1 MLNHVIFYC
10 NNQECGFRFPFQP
23 ERQLI
28 STCPRCGSDRFTI
41 EPNYESIKVN
51 KSIPAPKQ
59 QIIEVVL
66 ENIRS
71 AFNVGSIFRTSDS
84 AGIAALHLCGMT
96 PTPENPKVSKTALG
110 SEFSLPWQYHPNSLE
125 IIQQRH
131 AQGFQI
137 LALEG
142 GEDASPLQETI
153 LTLSAN
159 PILLIVGSEVSGLD
173 PKILAL
179 CNTIVSIPML
189 GFKDSLNVAVAYG
202 IAAYFL
208 RYFPRTTSDQNE

>member
-1 MLNHVIFYC
+1 MLNHVIFHC

-23 ERQLI
+23 ERQPM
-28 STCPRCGSDRFTI
+28 SSCPRCGSEHFVI

-51 KSIPAPKQ
+51 KSTPIASKHV
-59 QIIEVVL
+59 IEVVL

-84 AGIAALHLCGMT
+84 AGITALHLCGMT

-131 AQGFQI
+131 DQGYQI

-142 GEDASPLQETI
+142 GEDAIPLQEAI
-153 LTLSAN
+153 LTLYAN

-173 PKILAL
+173 PKILSL

-208 RYFPRTTSDQNE
+208 RYFPRTNSD

>member
-1 MLNHVIFYC
+1 M
-10 NNQECGFRFPFQP
+10 P
-23 ERQLI
+23 
-28 STCPRCGSDRFTI
+28 S
-41 EPNYESIKVN
+41 
-51 KSIPAPKQ
+51 Q

-84 AGIAALHLCGMT
+84 AGITTLYLCGMT

-110 SEFSLPWQYHPNSLE
+110 AEFSLPWQYHPNSLE
-125 IIQQRH
+125 IIQKKH
-131 AQGFQI
+131 DQGYQL

-142 GEDASPLQETI
+142 GDNAISLQDTI
-153 LTLSAN
+153 FTLSAK
-159 PILLIVGSEVSGLD
+159 PILLIIGSEVSGLD
-173 PKILAL
+173 PKILSL

-208 RYFPRTTSDQNE
+208 RYFPRANSD